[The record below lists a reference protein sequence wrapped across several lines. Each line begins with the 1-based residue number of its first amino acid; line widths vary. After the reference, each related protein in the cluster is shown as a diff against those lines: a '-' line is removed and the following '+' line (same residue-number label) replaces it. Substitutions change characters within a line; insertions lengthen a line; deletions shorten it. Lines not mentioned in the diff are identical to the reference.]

1 MAELKGINRD
11 STNTARLDTS
21 WNVSRILSESNEK
34 QSFGYSYQEVNKT
47 LKHLAPEKL
56 EKSFMQSS
64 LKDLV
69 GLKLGVNR
77 GKFSLDIGQQ
87 GRAKFNLPEDIGLDF
102 RYKKSKNPSGE
113 SSYNWNLKLSKP
125 INIGGM

>member
-1 MAELKGINRD
+1 MAEPKNISRD

-21 WNVSRILSESNEK
+21 WNVSRILSESTEK

-69 GLKLGVNR
+69 GLKLGV
-77 GKFSLDIGQQ
+77 
-87 GRAKFNLPEDIGLDF
+87 F
-102 RYKKSKNPSGE
+102 RYWTTGKSKV
-113 SSYNWNLKLSKP
+113 
-125 INIGGM
+125 